1 MRGAPAKLGS
11 ACFVRQWCIAP
22 KVALETP
29 HFTLHSSHFT
39 RHTSHLHFTPHTSS
53 HLLTPQLFSPHPIS
67 SHMSSKFF
75 SIIFVS
81 SEHCSKQFF
90 YTQKA
95 LTHGKRL
102 HTAIF
107 YPEKLLHTAS
117 FYREAFR
124 HTCLCTRKLLHGNF
138 YTQKLLHRTFDI
150 LACAKHFPAAYLS
163 IYPSNKRQPISRK
176 IWQLATSVLANEEAR
191 MCTY

>member
-1 MRGAPAKLGS
+1 MRKRFWWGGS
-11 ACFVRQWCIAP
+11 CLRVNTIRPFLSIGLACAVRQRSSE
-22 KVALETP
+22 VRALCDSDA
-29 HFTLHSSHFT
+29 LLQRSHLKL
-39 RHTSHLHFTPHTSS
+39 HTSHCTLHTSHVTLRTYTSHPILHLISS
-53 HLLTPQLFSPHPIS
+53 HLSSSHLIPSLLICPRSSSQLFLFHPS
-67 SHMSSKFF
+67 TAQSNFLHTES
-75 SIIFVS
+75 
-81 SEHCSKQFF
+81 F

-117 FYREAFR
+117 FYTEAFR

-150 LACAKHFPAAYLS
+150 LACTKHFPAAYLS
-163 IYPSNKRQPISRK
+163 I
-176 IWQLATSVLANEEAR
+176 
-191 MCTY
+191 